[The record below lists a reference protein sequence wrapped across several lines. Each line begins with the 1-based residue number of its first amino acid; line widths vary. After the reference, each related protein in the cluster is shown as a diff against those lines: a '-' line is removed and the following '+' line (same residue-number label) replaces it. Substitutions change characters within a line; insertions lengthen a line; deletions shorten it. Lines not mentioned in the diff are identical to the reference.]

1 MTRSSRAIAAVTA
14 GFLPALVAFVVL
26 LLIDS
31 DWPAALISS
40 LIIGIGLSI
49 VMWIRFGKRTR

>member
-1 MTRSSRAIAAVTA
+1 MTGSSRAAAAITA

-26 LLIDS
+26 WLIDA

-40 LIIGIGLSI
+40 LIIGVGLSI
-49 VMWIRFGKRTR
+49 VMWIRFGKRNV